1 MAKDISMELKHKL
14 KLFYITSILSMVVAV
29 IGFSY
34 NAWRMEL
41 TEDNNNIR
49 TASFEV
55 LTQLSEMEQV
65 IYAAHY
71 DKNMQDG
78 SPRKAWVKVGLIVD
92 LSGLIS
98 QQVEMDANELKV
110 LWSENWQLIRDNEA
124 TSQKLVAQIDKVRNS
139 IKRDL
144 KNLQ

>member
-1 MAKDISMELKHKL
+1 MELKHKL
-14 KLFYITSILSMVVAV
+14 RLFYITSIFSMVVAV
-29 IGFSY
+29 TGFSY

-41 TEDNNNIR
+41 SEDNNNIR

-65 IYAAHY
+65 IYSAHY
-71 DKNMQDG
+71 DKNQVDG
-78 SPRKAWVKVGLIVD
+78 SPRKAWVKVGLISD

-98 QQVEMDANELKV
+98 PQVEKDANELKI
-110 LWSENWQLIRDNEA
+110 LWSNNWQLVNNDEA
-124 TSQKLVAQIDKVRNS
+124 VTQKLVAKIDQVRSS
-139 IKRDL
+139 IKLDL

>member
-1 MAKDISMELKHKL
+1 MELKHKL
-14 KLFYITSILSMVVAV
+14 RLFYITSIFSMVVAV

-41 TEDNNNIR
+41 SEDNNNIR

-55 LTQLSEMEQV
+55 LTELSELEQI

-71 DKNMQDG
+71 DKDMLQGN
-78 SPRKAWVKVGLIVD
+78 PRKAWVKVGLILD
-92 LSGLIS
+92 LSNLIS
-98 QQVEMDANELKV
+98 RQVEKEANYLKEL
-110 LWSENWQLIRDNEA
+110 WASSWQSVKDDEVATQNLID
-124 TSQKLVAQIDKVRNS
+124 QIDKVRLS
-139 IKRDL
+139 IKMDL

>member
-1 MAKDISMELKHKL
+1 M
-14 KLFYITSILSMVVAV
+14 TSIFSMIVAV

-55 LTQLSEMEQV
+55 LTVLAELEQV

-78 SPRKAWVKVGLIVD
+78 NPRKAWVKVGLIVD
-92 LSGLIS
+92 LSSLIS
-98 QQVEMDANELKV
+98 VQVEKDATDLRN
-110 LWSENWQLIRDNEA
+110 LWGKSWNLVNDDESVTKKLIV
-124 TSQKLVAQIDKVRNS
+124 QMDKVRIS
-139 IKRDL
+139 IKKDL

>member
-1 MAKDISMELKHKL
+1 MELKNKL
-14 KLFYITSILSMVVAV
+14 KLFYITSIFSMLFAV
-29 IGFSY
+29 LGFSY

-41 TEDNNNIR
+41 TEDNSIIR

-78 SPRKAWVKVGLIVD
+78 SPRKVWVKVGLIND

-98 QQVEMDANELKV
+98 PQVESDARVLKQ
-110 LWSENWQLIRDNEA
+110 LWANNWQRVVDDEEV
-124 TSQKLVAQIDKVRNS
+124 SQKLVKQIDSVRIS
-139 IKRDL
+139 IKLTL

>member
-1 MAKDISMELKHKL
+1 MELKHKL

>member
-1 MAKDISMELKHKL
+1 MELKNKL
-14 KLFYITSILSMVVAV
+14 KLFYITSIFSMLFAV
-29 IGFSY
+29 LGFSY

-41 TEDNNNIR
+41 TEDNSNIR

-71 DKNMQDG
+71 DKNIQDG
-78 SPRKAWVKVGLIVD
+78 NPRKAWVKVGLIVD

-98 QQVEMDANELKV
+98 VQVEKDAKELRV
-110 LWSENWQLIRDNEA
+110 LWSNSWQFFKEDETA
-124 TSQKLVAQIDKVRNS
+124 TKNLVEKIDKVRNS
-139 IKRDL
+139 IKNSL
-144 KNLQ
+144 KNLK

>member
-1 MAKDISMELKHKL
+1 
-14 KLFYITSILSMVVAV
+14 MVVAV

-55 LTQLSEMEQV
+55 LTVLSELEQI

-71 DKNMQDG
+71 DKDMQEG
-78 SPRKAWVKVGLIVD
+78 NPRKAWVKVGLIVD

-98 QQVEMDANELKV
+98 QQVEKEADNLKEL
-110 LWSENWQLIRDNEA
+110 WASNWQSVKDNEV
-124 TSQKLVAQIDKVRNS
+124 TTQKLIDQIDKVRIS
-139 IKRDL
+139 IKMDL

>member
-1 MAKDISMELKHKL
+1 MQLSHKL
-14 KLFYITSILSMVVAV
+14 RLFYVTSILSMVVAV

-55 LTQLSEMEQV
+55 LTELSELEQI

-71 DKNMQDG
+71 DKNKQDG
-78 SPRKAWVKVGLIVD
+78 NPRKAWVKVGLIVD
-92 LSGLIS
+92 LSSLIS
-98 QQVEMDANELKV
+98 EQVEKEANDLKI
-110 LWSENWQLIRDNEA
+110 LWSNNWQLVNDDESV
-124 TSQKLVAQIDKVRNS
+124 TQKLVEQMEQVRLS
-139 IKRDL
+139 IKYDL

>member
-1 MAKDISMELKHKL
+1 
-14 KLFYITSILSMVVAV
+14 MVVAV
-29 IGFSY
+29 VGFSY

-55 LTQLSEMEQV
+55 LTELSELEQV

-71 DKNMQDG
+71 DKNLQDG
-78 SPRKAWVKVGLIVD
+78 NPRKAWVKVGLIVD
-92 LSGLIS
+92 LSSLIS
-98 QQVEMDANELKV
+98 AQVEKDASDLKN
-110 LWSENWQLIRDNEA
+110 LWSKNWHLVKDDESV
-124 TSQKLVAQIDKVRNS
+124 TKKLVVQMDKVRIS
-139 IKRDL
+139 IKNDL

>member
-1 MAKDISMELKHKL
+1 MELEHKL
-14 KLFYITSILSMVVAV
+14 KLFYITSIFSMLFAV
-29 IGFSY
+29 LGFSY

-71 DKNMQDG
+71 DKNMVDG

-92 LSGLIS
+92 LSSLIS
-98 QQVEMDANELKV
+98 PHVERDSNDLKT
-110 LWSENWQLIRDNEA
+110 LWSESWQMVKDDETA
-124 TSQKLVAQIDKVRNS
+124 TQNLVMQIDKIRDS
-139 IKRDL
+139 IKLALGDL
-144 KNLQ
+144 Q

>member
-1 MAKDISMELKHKL
+1 MELKNKL
-14 KLFYITSILSMVVAV
+14 KLFYITSIFSMLFAV
-29 IGFSY
+29 LGFSY

-41 TEDNNNIR
+41 TEDKSNIR

-71 DKNMQDG
+71 DKNIQDG
-78 SPRKAWVKVGLIVD
+78 NPRKAWVKVGLIVD

-98 QQVEMDANELKV
+98 VQVEKDAKELRV
-110 LWSENWQLIRDNEA
+110 LWSNSWQFFKEDETA
-124 TSQKLVAQIDKVRNS
+124 TKNLVEKIDKVRNS
-139 IKRDL
+139 IKNSL
-144 KNLQ
+144 KNLK

>member
-1 MAKDISMELKHKL
+1 
-14 KLFYITSILSMVVAV
+14 MVVAV
-29 IGFSY
+29 VGFSY

-55 LTQLSEMEQV
+55 LTELSELEQV

-71 DKNMQDG
+71 DKNLQDG
-78 SPRKAWVKVGLIVD
+78 NPRKAWVKVGLIVD
-92 LSGLIS
+92 LSSLIS
-98 QQVEMDANELKV
+98 AQVEKDANDLKSV
-110 LWSENWQLIRDNEA
+110 WSKSWHLVKDDESV
-124 TSQKLVAQIDKVRNS
+124 TKKLVDHMDKVRIS
-139 IKRDL
+139 IKNDL

>member
-1 MAKDISMELKHKL
+1 MQLKDKL
-14 KLFYITSILSMVVAV
+14 KLFYITSILSMLFAV
-29 IGFSY
+29 LGFSY

-41 TEDNNNIR
+41 TEDNSNIR

-71 DKNMQDG
+71 DKNILDG

-92 LSGLIS
+92 LSALIS
-98 QQVEMDANELKV
+98 PQVENDANELKV
-110 LWSENWQLIRDNEA
+110 LWGKSWQLVKDDEMV
-124 TSQKLVAQIDKVRNS
+124 TQKLVEKIDEVRSS
-139 IKRDL
+139 IKSAL
-144 KNLQ
+144 KNLK

>member
-1 MAKDISMELKHKL
+1 MQLKDKL
-14 KLFYITSILSMVVAV
+14 KLFYITSILSMLFAV
-29 IGFSY
+29 LGFSY

-41 TEDNNNIR
+41 TEDNSNIR

-71 DKNMQDG
+71 DKNMLDG

-92 LSGLIS
+92 LSALIS
-98 QQVEMDANELKV
+98 PQVENDANELKV
-110 LWSENWQLIRDNEA
+110 LWGKSWQLVKDDEMV
-124 TSQKLVAQIDKVRNS
+124 TQKLIGKIDEVRSS
-139 IKRDL
+139 IKSAL
-144 KNLQ
+144 KNLK

>member
-1 MAKDISMELKHKL
+1 MELKDKL
-14 KLFYITSILSMVVAV
+14 KLFYMTSIFSMLFAV
-29 IGFSY
+29 LGFSY

-41 TEDNNNIR
+41 TEDNSNIR

-71 DKNMQDG
+71 DKNMVDG

-98 QQVEMDANELKV
+98 TQVENDANDLKAI
-110 LWSENWQLIRDNEA
+110 WSDSWKLIKDDEA
-124 TSQKLVAQIDKVRNS
+124 VTQKLVIQIDKVRNS
-139 IKRDL
+139 IKQSL